1 MWKTE
6 PFYTQWSW
14 EKCSLSQYN
23 KLIFRWLIFLK
34 AKVESIV
41 NIFYILSIISM
52 MHIIFTFCY
61 SLLNL
66 IPGLGRSPREGKV
79 YPLQYSS
86 LENFMDC
93 IIYEVTKN
101 RTQLSDFHFN
111 KPPNLWYF
119 I

>member
-14 EKCSLSQYN
+14 EKCLLSQSIIN
-23 KLIFRWLIFLK
+23 IFRWLIFLK

-52 MHIIFTFCY
+52 MHIAFTFCY

-66 IPGLGRSPREGKV
+66 IPGLGRSPGEGKA

-93 IIYEVTKN
+93 IVHGVANSWI
-101 RTQLSDFHFN
+101 RLIDFHI
-111 KPPNLWYF
+111 PY
-119 I
+119 